1 MSSVLIE
8 QQIIIFSYFR
18 IQLIDFDL
26 RLRKIINV
34 VLNRGS
40 VMAFCA
46 KIFLRDPPGSRW
58 IIRIHKS
65 QLVIYCFQSLANFPL
80 ALSFNHETAAKAFLE
95 GTSGPKGQ
103 VEFWQNTIGE
113 FSIFALWVREPPQIF
128 IFPFLWPCTVTCSLV
143 PVGGGGGR
151 VRCFCV
157 GICEG
162 SCINPFWEERGP
174 RLSSQKISKIPR
186 PTPPI
191 KNVPSLKVPIVVSE
205 THCSKKIG
213 ALSRM
218 RRVGHLSGLSA
229 LNT

>member
-8 QQIIIFSYFR
+8 QRIIIFSYSR

-46 KIFLRDPPGSRW
+46 KIFLHEPPGSRW
-58 IIRIHKS
+58 IIRSHKS

-80 ALSFNHETAAKAFLE
+80 ALSFSHETAARAFHV
-95 GTSGPKGQ
+95 GKSGPKRQ
-103 VEFWQNTIGE
+103 VEFWQNT
-113 FSIFALWVREPPQIF
+113 
-128 IFPFLWPCTVTCSLV
+128 
-143 PVGGGGGR
+143 R

-191 KNVPSLKVPIVVSE
+191 KILPSLKVPIVVSE
-205 THCSKKIG
+205 PHCSKK
-213 ALSRM
+213 M
-218 RRVGHLSGLSA
+218 EYFSA
-229 LNT
+229 CVE

>member
-8 QQIIIFSYFR
+8 QRIIIFSYFR

-46 KIFLRDPPGSRW
+46 KIFLHESPGSRW
-58 IIRIHKS
+58 IIRSHKS

-80 ALSFNHETAAKAFLE
+80 ALSFSHETAAIAFLV
-95 GTSGPKGQ
+95 GKSGPKRQ

-113 FSIFALWVREPPQIF
+113 FSIFAPWVREPPRSSSF
-128 IFPFLWPCTVTCSLV
+128 HFSGLALLLV
-143 PVGGGGGR
+143 PWFRLEEVGGG

-157 GICEG
+157 GTCEG
-162 SCINPFWEERGP
+162 SCINPFWEVRGP
-174 RLSSQKISKIPR
+174 RLFSQKISKIPR

-191 KNVPSLKVPIVVSE
+191 KNVPSLKVPIVASE
-205 THCSKKIG
+205 PHCSKKNG
-213 ALSRM
+213 AL
-218 RRVGHLSGLSA
+218 
-229 LNT
+229 